1 MLQKLIIYGSGGLG
15 RELLALLRDIDKTK
29 TIWDILGFV
38 DDSAKPNVPVAGLRV
53 LGDINYLIQ
62 IDIPVLVL
70 MGFTDPDAKAKVF
83 YKLKQNQLISFPT
96 IVHPLATVEP
106 SANLGEGVIITR
118 FCFVSVDTTLGKCVF
133 FNPGSQVGHDS
144 FVGDFTSVMPSANIA
159 GNVTIGERCL
169 VGAKSAIM
177 QGLSVGS
184 GTTVGIGSIVMQ
196 NAPENCTILGYP
208 AKVVKFK
215 KTQPHL

>member
-96 IVHPLATVEP
+96 IVHPSASVEP
-106 SANLGEGVIITR
+106 SADLGEGVIITR
-118 FCFVSVDTTLGKCVF
+118 FCFVSVDTKLGKCVF

-144 FVGDFTSVMPSANIA
+144 FVGDFTSVMPNANIA

-169 VGAKSAIM
+169 IGAKSAIM
-177 QGLSVGS
+177 QGLSIGS
-184 GTTVGIGSIVMQ
+184 NTTVGIGSIVMQ
-196 NAPENCTILGYP
+196 NAPENCTVLGYP
-208 AKVVKFK
+208 AKVVKLK
-215 KTQPHL
+215 KTSPHL